1 MAKLEVKVD
10 WDLCDSYGVCVAA
23 APKVFDL
30 NDEDDLVLLQ
40 DRPEEEQLMAV
51 RDAAM
56 RCPKRAIH
64 LVEAS

>member
-1 MAKLEVKVD
+1 MANLEVKVD

-30 NDEDDLVLLQ
+30 NDEDDLVVLR
-40 DRPEEEQLMAV
+40 DRPEEDQLAAV

-56 RCPKRAIH
+56 RCPKRAIR
-64 LVEAS
+64 LVEVS